1 MNICLL
7 SGEYPPETGWGGIG
21 TYTYNLAHGLTKLGH
36 GVYVISSNLSDSRE
50 YMDKEV
56 HVYRIKS
63 FKTGILGAIHYDF
76 NVWKKIIK
84 LIKDHDINFIEA
96 PALFGESLGFSFT
109 KIRPL
114 VISLHT
120 PSFIYN
126 QLMNQTGL
134 KAWRWQQLEKFCLM
148 RADRI
153 ISSTWANAE
162 LICEY
167 YKMDRSKVRIVPHG
181 INPMKYHRVKS
192 NLREKLNLVDKKIV
206 LFIGRMERRKGVHVL
221 VDSISQ
227 VVKRIPNAYF
237 IFVGRDTK
245 TAPSGRSFKEYIYE
259 KTREN
264 GCLDHVR
271 VVGHVGEKELVE
283 HYSLCDVFVAP
294 SLYESFG
301 LVYLEAMACSKP
313 VIGTSVGG
321 IPEVIANK
329 KTGIIVPPGDNK
341 ALGEAITTLLADD
354 RKRKEMGL
362 NARREVEK
370 SFTDVSMAEKTLE
383 VFREL
388 I

>member
-1 MNICLL
+1 M
-7 SGEYPPETGWGGIG
+7 EYPPETGWGGIG

-36 GVYVISSNLSDSRE
+36 EVYVISSSLSDSRE
-50 YMDKEV
+50 YMDENV
-56 HVYRIKS
+56 HVYRIKT
-63 FKTGILGAIHYDF
+63 FKTGILGAIYYSL
-76 NVWKKIIK
+76 NVLKKIME
-84 LIKDHDINFIEA
+84 LIKGHNINVIEA
-96 PALFGESLGFSFT
+96 SALFGESLGFSFT
-109 KIRPL
+109 KIKPL
-114 VISLHT
+114 VTSLHT

-134 KAWRWQQLEKFCLM
+134 KAWRWQQLEKFSLM

-153 ISSTWANAE
+153 ISSTKVNAE
-162 LICEY
+162 LICKY
-167 YKMDRSKVRIVPHG
+167 YKMDRSKIRVVPHG
-181 INPMKYHRVKS
+181 INPKKYHRVKS
-192 NLREKLNLVDKKIV
+192 NLREKSNLVDNKIV
-206 LFIGRMERRKGVHVL
+206 LFVGRLERRKGVHIL
-221 VDSISQ
+221 VDSIPQ

-264 GCLDHVR
+264 GCLDHIR
-271 VVGHVGEKELVE
+271 MVGHVSERELVE

-329 KTGIIVPPGDNK
+329 KTGILVPPGDNK
-341 ALGEAITTLLADD
+341 ALGEAIINLLADD
-354 RKRKEMGL
+354 PKREQMGL